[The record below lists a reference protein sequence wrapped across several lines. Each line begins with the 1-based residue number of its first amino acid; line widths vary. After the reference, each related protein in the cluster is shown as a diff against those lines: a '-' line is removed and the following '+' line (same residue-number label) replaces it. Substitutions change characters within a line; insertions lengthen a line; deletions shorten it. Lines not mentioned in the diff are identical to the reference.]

1 MRRFLADMLG
11 RIPDA
16 WLARAEAA
24 SGFVCKHFFTGFLWG
39 AGFAAGALAVL
50 LFTLVAARAESIPA
64 NALRHRAEL
73 TRCGR
78 YAFGLAA
85 PVATLAAQVH
95 QESRWRENA
104 VSPVGARGL
113 AQFMPSTSKWIAGL
127 VPGLAANDPFNP
139 GWALRALATYD
150 KWLWDRVTAQDGC
163 QRMAMALSGYN
174 GGLGWV
180 RRDKALAGRNGVDPL
195 IWFDHVERFN
205 AGRAAAAWKENR
217 GYPRRILGT
226 LEPLYI
232 RAGWGQGVCHVT
244 AAQ

>member
-1 MRRFLADMLG
+1 MRRFFADIL
-11 RIPDA
+11 RHIPDA
-16 WLARAEAA
+16 WLTRADAA
-24 SGFVCKHFFTGFLWG
+24 ADFVLRHFFSGFWWG
-39 AGFAAGALAVL
+39 AGLAAGVLAVL
-50 LFTLVAARAESIPA
+50 LLTFAAARAESIPA

-78 YAFGLAA
+78 YAFGLSA

-113 AQFMPSTSKWIAGL
+113 AQFMPSTSQWIAGL
-127 VPGLAANDPFNP
+127 VPELAENAPFNP

-150 KWLWDRVTAQDGC
+150 KWLWDRVSGWDAC

-180 RRDKALAGRNGVDPL
+180 QRDASLAGRNGADPR
-195 IWFDHVERFN
+195 IWFGHVERFN
-205 AGRAAAAWKENR
+205 AGRNAAAWKENR

-226 LEPLYI
+226 LEPLYLS
-232 RAGWGQGVCHVT
+232 AGWGRGVCHDR
-244 AAQ
+244 

>member
-1 MRRFLADMLG
+1 MRRALAAMLR

-16 WLARAEAA
+16 WLKQAEQAT
-24 SGFVCKHFFTGFLWG
+24 GFICRHFFEGFWRG
-39 AGFAAGALAVL
+39 VGFTLAALLVL
-50 LFTLVAARAESIPA
+50 LSMLSLARAESIPA

-73 TRCGR
+73 TRCAR
-78 YAFGLAA
+78 YAFGLSA

-113 AQFMPSTSKWIAGL
+113 AQFMPATSKWIGEL
-127 VPGLAANDPFNP
+127 VPELADNAPFNP
-139 GWALRALATYD
+139 GWALRGLATYD
-150 KWLWDRVTAQDGC
+150 KWLWDRVAARDDC
-163 QRMAMALSGYN
+163 QRMAMTLASYN

-180 RRDKALAGRNGVDPL
+180 QRDKALAKRLGADPL
-195 IWFDHVERFN
+195 VWFGQVERFN
-205 AGRAAAAWKENR
+205 AGRAEAAIRENR

-232 RAGWGQGVCHVT
+232 RAGWGQGVCHVA

>member
-1 MRRFLADMLG
+1 MRRFFAALLR
-11 RIPDA
+11 RIPEAWLDRAEDA
-16 WLARAEAA
+16 VECIFKHFYAGFWWGVGFGVGAFIVLVGLASLARAE
-24 SGFVCKHFFTGFLWG
+24 T
-39 AGFAAGALAVL
+39 
-50 LFTLVAARAESIPA
+50 IPA
-64 NALRHRAEL
+64 DAARHRAEL

-78 YAFGLAA
+78 YAFGLEA

-127 VPGLAANDPFNP
+127 VPELADNAPFNP
-139 GWALRALATYD
+139 GWALRALAEYD
-150 KWLWDRVTAQDGC
+150 KWLWDRVAGRDAC
-163 QRMAMALSGYN
+163 QRMAMALAGYN

-180 RRDKALAGRNGVDPL
+180 QRDKGLAVKSGADPL
-195 IWFDHVERFN
+195 TWFDHIERFN
-205 AGRAAAAWKENR
+205 AGRNAAAFRENR

-232 RAGWGQGVCHVT
+232 RAGWGQGVCHVA

>member
-1 MRRFLADMLG
+1 MLR
-11 RIPDA
+11 RIPGA
-16 WLARAEAA
+16 WLDRTEAA
-24 SGFVCKHFFTGFLWG
+24 SGFVCKHFFSGFLWG
-39 AGFAAGALAVL
+39 AGLACGVL
-50 LFTLVAARAESIPA
+50 LMLLYLAAMARAETIPA
-64 NALRHRAEL
+64 EALRHRAEL

-78 YAFGLAA
+78 YAFGLEA

-127 VPGLAANDPFNP
+127 VPELADNAPFNP

-150 KWLWDRVTAQDGC
+150 KWLWDRVAGRDAC
-163 QRMAMALSGYN
+163 QRMAMALAGYN

-180 RRDKALAGRNGVDPL
+180 QRDKALASKNGADPL
-195 IWFDHVERFN
+195 IWFDHIERFN
-205 AGRAAAAWKENR
+205 AGRNAAAFRENR

-232 RAGWGQGVCHVT
+232 RAGWGQGVCHVA

>member
-1 MRRFLADMLG
+1 MGFTIGAMLG
-11 RIPDA
+11 LMSIA
-16 WLARAEAA
+16 SLARAE
-24 SGFVCKHFFTGFLWG
+24 T
-39 AGFAAGALAVL
+39 
-50 LFTLVAARAESIPA
+50 IPA
-64 NALRHRAEL
+64 EALRHRAEL

-78 YAFGLAA
+78 YAFGLSA

-127 VPGLAANDPFNP
+127 VPELADNAPFNP
-139 GWALRALATYD
+139 GWALRALAEYD
-150 KWLWDRVTAQDGC
+150 KWVWDRVAGRDAC
-163 QRMAMALSGYN
+163 QRMAMVLAGYN

-180 RRDKALAGRNGVDPL
+180 QRDKSLAVKNGADPL
-195 IWFDHVERFN
+195 TWFDHIERFN
-205 AGRAAAAWKENR
+205 AGRSAAAFRENR

-232 RAGWGQGVCHVT
+232 RAGWGQGVCHVA

>member
-1 MRRFLADMLG
+1 MRRVLAAMLR

-16 WLARAEAA
+16 WLDWAEDAGEA
-24 SGFVCKHFFTGFLWG
+24 FRKQFW
-39 AGFAAGALAVL
+39 AGFAWGLGFGLGVCLVLVGLASL
-50 LFTLVAARAESIPA
+50 ARAESIPA

-73 TRCGR
+73 TRCAR
-78 YAFGLAA
+78 YAFGLSA
-85 PVATLAAQVH
+85 PVATLAGQVH

-113 AQFMPSTSKWIAGL
+113 AQFMPATSKWIGEL
-127 VPGLAANDPFNP
+127 VPELADNAPFNP

-150 KWLWDRVTAQDGC
+150 KWLWDRVTARDDC
-163 QRMAMALSGYN
+163 QRMAMALAGYN
-174 GGLGWV
+174 GDLGWV
-180 RRDKALAGRNGVDPL
+180 QRDKTLAKRQGADPL
-195 IWFDHVERFN
+195 VWFGQVERFN
-205 AGRAAAAWKENR
+205 AGRAEVAIRENR

-232 RAGWGQGVCHVT
+232 RGGWGQGVCHVA

>member
-1 MRRFLADMLG
+1 VRRFFAAMLR
-11 RIPDA
+11 RIPEA
-16 WLARAEAA
+16 WLDRAEAA

-39 AGFAAGALAVL
+39 AGLACGVL
-50 LFTLVAARAESIPA
+50 LVLLYTLAMARAETIPA
-64 NALRHRAEL
+64 EALRHRAEL

-78 YAFGLAA
+78 YAFGLEA
-85 PVATLAAQVH
+85 PVAALAAQVH

-127 VPGLAANDPFNP
+127 VPELADNAPFNP

-150 KWLWDRVTAQDGC
+150 KWLWDRVAGRDAC
-163 QRMAMALSGYN
+163 QRMAMALAGYN

-180 RRDKALAGRNGVDPL
+180 QRDKALASKSGADPL
-195 IWFDHVERFN
+195 IWFDHIERFN
-205 AGRAAAAWKENR
+205 AGRNAAAFRENR
-217 GYPRRILGT
+217 GYPRRVLGT

-232 RAGWGQGVCHVT
+232 RAGWGQGVCHVA

>member
-1 MRRFLADMLG
+1 MRLFAAMLR
-11 RIPDA
+11 RIPEAWLDRAEDA
-16 WLARAEAA
+16 IEYIFKRFYAGFWWGVGFGVGAFIVLVGLASLARAEA
-24 SGFVCKHFFTGFLWG
+24 
-39 AGFAAGALAVL
+39 
-50 LFTLVAARAESIPA
+50 IPA
-64 NALRHRAEL
+64 EALRHRAEL

-78 YAFGLAA
+78 YAFGLSA

-113 AQFMPSTSKWIAGL
+113 AQFMPATSKWIADM
-127 VPGLAANDPFNP
+127 VPELADNAPFNP
-139 GWALRALATYD
+139 GWALRALAEYD
-150 KWLWDRVTAQDGC
+150 KWLWDRVAGRDAC

-180 RRDKALAGRNGVDPL
+180 QRDKGLAVKNGADPL
-195 IWFDHVERFN
+195 VWFGHTERFN
-205 AGRAAAAWKENR
+205 AGRSAAAWQENR

-232 RAGWGQGVCHVT
+232 RAGWGQGVCHV
-244 AAQ
+244 AAAE

>member
-1 MRRFLADMLG
+1 MRRFFAAVLWRIPKHFFSGFWMGVCLGFTIGAMLG
-11 RIPDA
+11 LMSIA
-16 WLARAEAA
+16 SLARAE
-24 SGFVCKHFFTGFLWG
+24 T
-39 AGFAAGALAVL
+39 
-50 LFTLVAARAESIPA
+50 IPPD
-64 NALRHRAEL
+64 ALRHRAEL

-78 YAFGLAA
+78 YAFGLEA

-127 VPGLAANDPFNP
+127 MPELADNAPFNP
-139 GWALRALATYD
+139 GWALRALAEYD
-150 KWLWDRVTAQDGC
+150 KWLWDRVAGRDAC
-163 QRMAMALSGYN
+163 QRMAMALAGYN

-180 RRDKALAGRNGVDPL
+180 QRDKTLAVKNGADPL
-195 IWFDHVERFN
+195 TWFDQVERFN
-205 AGRAAAAWKENR
+205 AGRNAAAFRENR

-232 RAGWGQGVCHVT
+232 RAGWGQGVCHVA